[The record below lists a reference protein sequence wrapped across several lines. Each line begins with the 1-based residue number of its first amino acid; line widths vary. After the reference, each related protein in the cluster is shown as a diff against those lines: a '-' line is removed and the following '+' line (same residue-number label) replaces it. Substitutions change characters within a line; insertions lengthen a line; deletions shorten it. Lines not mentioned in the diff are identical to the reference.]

1 MIIRFSAYDTPTQI
15 YSVSFK
21 SYKIKES
28 LSELTS
34 HENLSVKLIE
44 EVKFINES
52 NNQIEKD
59 ILDFLPGIKKE
70 TISLENR
77 AEAHFIYSTASVFE
91 EGKGKRPMVLIIH
104 GGPFVCAN

>member
-1 MIIRFSAYDTPTQI
+1 M
-15 YSVSFK
+15 
-21 SYKIKES
+21 
-28 LSELTS
+28 SELTS

-77 AEAHFIYSTASVFE
+77 AEAHFVYSTASAFE
-91 EGKGKRPMVLIIH
+91 GGKRPMVLIIH